1 MADNEVLCCSFC
13 KYTTNRKYNLERHCI
28 NKHSKEILNNMN
40 KNTTTQNVVC
50 NKQNEV
56 LNTPKVILE
65 EQNEIIDASDKQ
77 EYKCL
82 KCNKIYLTYRHLLNH
97 EKKCIGI
104 DSLTCPTCMK
114 SFSSRQNKYH
124 HIKRNTCKPRSIMF
138 ARTPNIQNITN
149 NNCNNTTN
157 NITNNTNIINI
168 NNYGSER
175 LDYLNYEK
183 YLAIFK
189 KNYDIPSALTE
200 EIHFNSNFP
209 ENKNIY
215 YNDKTTALVK
225 CDNNNYL
232 ERDTKLLVEE
242 LISNK
247 TRIIQRFAHFNKDNI
262 CESINTILYDEIIEL
277 LLKLIVKEPI
287 AQYNRQI
294 KKITDLIRNNKV

>member
-1 MADNEVLCCSFC
+1 MSNIELLNCSFC

-28 NKHSKEILNNMN
+28 NKHCKEILNNTIITMEEN
-40 KNTTTQNVVC
+40 KMSNSDIFEKKENTS
-50 NKQNEV
+50 
-56 LNTPKVILE
+56 ILHKE
-65 EQNEIIDASDKQ
+65 LFHCK
-77 EYKCL
+77 
-82 KCNKIYLTYRHLLNH
+82 KCNKEYVTYKSYIKH
-97 EKKCIGI
+97 EKKCVSLDI
-104 DSLTCPTCMK
+104 LTCKRCMK
-114 SFSSRQNKYH
+114 SFSSYQSKSN
-124 HIKRNTCKPRSIMF
+124 HIKRDNCKPRSIMY
-138 ARTPNIQNITN
+138 ARTPKVQNITN

-157 NITNNTNIINI
+157 NIINNTNIINI
-168 NNYGSER
+168 NNYGNER

-200 EIHFNSNFP
+200 EIHFNSDFP

-215 YNDKTTALVK
+215 YNDKTTALIK
-225 CDNNNYL
+225 CDKNNYL
-232 ERDTKLLVEE
+232 ERDTKQLVEE

-294 KKITDLIRNNKV
+294 KKITDLIRNNKI

>member
-1 MADNEVLCCSFC
+1 MSDIELLNCSFC

-28 NKHSKEILNNMN
+28 NKHSKEILNNINTSLEKNNIHYSEEN
-40 KNTTTQNVVC
+40 KKSNLNIFEKNENNC
-50 NKQNEV
+50 NLQKD
-56 LNTPKVILE
+56 LFHCK
-65 EQNEIIDASDKQ
+65 
-77 EYKCL
+77 
-82 KCNKIYLTYRHLLNH
+82 KCNKEYITYKSYIKH
-97 EKKCIGI
+97 ESKCISLDI
-104 DSLTCPTCMK
+104 LTCKRCMK
-114 SFSSRQNKYH
+114 SFSSYQSKSNH
-124 HIKRNTCKPRSIMF
+124 VKRDTCKARSIMF
-138 ARTPNIQNITN
+138 ARTPNVQNITN

-157 NITNNTNIINI
+157 NIINNTNIINI
-168 NNYGSER
+168 NNYGNER

-200 EIHFNSNFP
+200 EIHFNSDFP

-215 YNDKTTALVK
+215 YNDKTTALIK
-225 CDNNNYL
+225 CYKNNYL
-232 ERDTKLLVEE
+232 ERDTKQLVEE

-287 AQYNRQI
+287 EQYNRQI
-294 KKITDLIRNNKV
+294 KKITDLIRNNKI